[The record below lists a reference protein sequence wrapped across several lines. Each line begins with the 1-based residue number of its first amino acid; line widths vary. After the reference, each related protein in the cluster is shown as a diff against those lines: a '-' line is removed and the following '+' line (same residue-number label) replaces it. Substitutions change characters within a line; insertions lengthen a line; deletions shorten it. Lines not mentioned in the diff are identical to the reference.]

1 MDSYNPAFD
10 WFSFG
15 SDAMDLDNIEEYD
28 GTHDF
33 GTKYVQ
39 DLVYQKRIVS
49 NDKCSSF
56 CVFDS
61 FHSDTEMS
69 FEVDPGVYPPS
80 DKPIHDED
88 MIDADVEDEYMAR
101 EMENIKS
108 GPKPSL
114 VCSNLSGSSYEILVH
129 KRVNH
134 SFAIPNAKCRDIDP
148 STLSRYLHHV
158 RPKSSSEIIE
168 EDLNDFAGLQSARFL
183 GHRHTDMSSARG
195 ASEER
200 RIYHKVVRVKRGSR
214 YQSHITSMKVMQKE
228 VGSEFLYNTILKMS
242 ENEELGLDGFSR
254 IKLKQEMGI
263 ANWHRRHQG

>member
-1 MDSYNPAFD
+1 
-10 WFSFG
+10 
-15 SDAMDLDNIEEYD
+15 MDLDNIEEYD

-33 GTKYVQ
+33 GT
-39 DLVYQKRIVS
+39 
-49 NDKCSSF
+49 NSF
-56 CVFDS
+56 SVFDS

-101 EMENIKS
+101 EMEKIKS

-134 SFAIPNAKCRDIDP
+134 SFAIPNAKCLDIDP
-148 STLSRYLHHV
+148 SILSQYIHHV
-158 RPKSSSEIIE
+158 QPKSNSEIIE
-168 EDLNDFAGLQSARFL
+168 QDLDDSTGLQLAACKFL
-183 GHRHTDMSSARG
+183 GHRRPDMSSARG
-195 ASEER
+195 ASEES
-200 RIYHKVVRVKRGSR
+200 RIYHKAVRVKRGSR

-228 VGSEFLYNTILKMS
+228 LGSEFLYNTILKMS